1 MAKYLLI
8 ESRDPFE
15 WSDVAS
21 YYELASGL
29 AKEGNEVTLFL
40 VQNGV
45 LPARRSSTSDALTRV
60 AASGVEILADD
71 FSLRERGIT
80 TERMVP
86 AVKPAPLD
94 VVVDHLADGRKTM
107 WH

>member
-15 WSDVAS
+15 SNDVG
-21 YYELASGL
+21 YYYDLSRSL
-29 AKEGNEVTLFL
+29 AKARNEVTVFL

-45 LPARRSSTSDALTRV
+45 LPARPSAQSATLSQLAK
-60 AASGVEILADD
+60 SGVKILADE
-71 FSLRERGIT
+71 FSLKERGIAKLADGIT
-80 TERMVP
+80 VSEI
-86 AVKPAPLD
+86 D
-94 VVVDHLADGRKTM
+94 VVVDHLAAGDKTL

>member
-1 MAKYLLI
+1 MKYLLI

-15 WSDVAS
+15 SNDVSFS
-21 YYELASGL
+21 YDL
-29 AKEGNEVTLFL
+29 AKRLRADGDEVTLFL

-45 LPARRSSTSDALTRV
+45 LAARPSRPAEALKSIS
-60 AASGVEILADD
+60 AAGVQVLADD

-80 TERMVP
+80 AARLVSC
-86 AVKPAPLD
+86 VKPSPLD
-94 VVVDHLADGRKTM
+94 VVIDGLAEGHRVL